1 MGEWVPAVGI
11 IGLALVIGATL
22 VLTGPVGKA
31 LAEWIRG
38 WSKTDEQWMAMR
50 AAKHG
55 VVLGGDAE
63 RVLAEL
69 DELKR
74 RLAEAEERLH
84 FTEPLLAKERGV
96 QGLPGAARRGWGGS
110 SPPHSFFGGGR
121 ASRRR

>member
-1 MGEWVPAVGI
+1 MGQWVPAVAM

-38 WSKTDEQWMAMR
+38 WSKTDEQWMAMK

-55 VVLGGDAE
+55 VVLGSDTTQL
-63 RVLAEL
+63 LAEV

-74 RLAEAEERLH
+74 RLAEAEERLD
-84 FTEPLLAKERGV
+84 FTERLLAKDRDA
-96 QGLPGAARRGWGGS
+96 QRIAR
-110 SPPHSFFGGGR
+110 PH
-121 ASRRR
+121 